1 MELRNS
7 KTNQYKSSLIN
18 LGLYENGMKLE
29 EMRQVMQAIE
39 ESELECETAFY
50 EADLERALKESEL
63 DYVQMHS
70 EAHSSTMIKQTNIVR
85 SLPHC
90 PMSPQQNLLNSDASP
105 FSSPEIASEK
115 VVVQAIVH
123 HELNWSPPQFRKLDQ
138 LLNAKSLAC
147 LEKNNGSTEKRK
159 VDENEHDENIIKRS
173 RLPITSSPKSFENDS
188 ENHSGNDSDYASQI
202 TDDSQSDPSF

>member
-1 MELRNS
+1 
-7 KTNQYKSSLIN
+7 
-18 LGLYENGMKLE
+18 MKLE

-90 PMSPQQNLLNSDASP
+90 
-105 FSSPEIASEK
+105 SPEIASEK